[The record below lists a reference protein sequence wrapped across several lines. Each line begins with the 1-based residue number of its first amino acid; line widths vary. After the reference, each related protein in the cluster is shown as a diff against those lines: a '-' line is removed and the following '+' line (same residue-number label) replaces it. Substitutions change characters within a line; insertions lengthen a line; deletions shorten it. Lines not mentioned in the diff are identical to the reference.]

1 MELDEVLKRRFSC
14 RSYKDK
20 EISQGLIEEILNAA
34 VLAPSSGNM
43 QNWRFII
50 VKDKNK
56 KREISIASLR
66 QLFIA
71 EAPVLIVICNEIEG
85 VIKDYGDIGKSYS
98 MQNCTLASAN
108 IMLKAADLNL
118 DTCYIGAFDEKAV
131 RRILNIPDSIIP
143 EIIITL
149 GYGKEKP
156 EKKIRNPITTLT
168 FFERYGNKKL
178 DSGFFPV
185 EKQLNKIENKLQKLK
200 QKIKN

>member
-20 EISQGLIEEILNAA
+20 EISPELIEKILNAA
-34 VLAPSSGNM
+34 ILAPSSGNI

-85 VIKDYGDIGKSYS
+85 VIKDYGEIGRSYS
-98 MQNCTLASAN
+98 MQNCALAAAN
-108 IMLKAADLNL
+108 MMLKATDLNL

-143 EIIITL
+143 EIIIAL

-156 EKKIRNPITTLT
+156 EKKDRNPITTLT

-178 DSGFFPV
+178 NFSFFPI
-185 EKQLNKIENKLQKLK
+185 EKQLDKIEDKLQKVK
-200 QKIKN
+200 QKIRK